1 MLVKIIGGGPAG
13 ALTARLAASRH
24 PDWTIEVFERLP
36 PDDTFG
42 FGVGL
47 TRALLH
53 AVQVADPVVFDRLMA
68 ATFPFSS
75 ASFRLPQGTTQFG
88 QFHSGAIRRSELL
101 RILLESAAEAGADV
115 NIGKSVH
122 VDDLTEEADI
132 VVGAD
137 GLSSSTRARFAPQLG
152 VHQSNGRGAFIW
164 CAADIELDGTVFHPV
179 QTSAG
184 TFVAHAY
191 PYAPG
196 LSTFVIEASVD
207 TLERAGFVNR
217 TWESESSSDEES
229 LNYLSEAF
237 GALLKGG
244 HFFGN
249 RSRWTHFT
257 TLACDRWSYRNVVL
271 LGDAVATVHPSLGS
285 GTKVALESA
294 IALVDY
300 LDTVEGQP
308 VSDALAGFSRSRR
321 PSVARLQERAARS
334 QLWWESFSQ
343 RLHLSPS
350 RVAVAYLSRA
360 GVVSL
365 DSLAKTEP
373 ALAANAIADFA
384 DVPVNDV
391 PDSNLTD
398 WVLSLPLHT
407 EAIKLDDRRLPPPSG
422 HDAASGIATIEVN
435 SGDAWGPHGED
446 YLDLAREYLQSGAT
460 VIALHGGDTRS
471 DVMDRLAVAER
482 IRIETGSV
490 VAVRARRDHQDIV
503 ADGIVSGRTDLIQ
516 LEGVRSRPVSKF
528 NSNSLLPEG
537 SVLAMVK
544 AAVNAARE
552 LEAPSGVAIVDATGL
567 LRAWVLMDGATRLAV
582 EIVPKKART
591 AAFSGLPTGDV
602 PAEISAQLATAS
614 QTFVA
619 LPGGL
624 PIVIDGA
631 IVGGIAAGGES
642 AENDVAIAQAG
653 LDVLATL

>member
-13 ALTARLAASRH
+13 AFTARLAALRH
-24 PDWTIEVFERLP
+24 PDWTVEVFETLP
-36 PDDTFG
+36 PNDTFG

-47 TRALLH
+47 TRALLR
-53 AVQVADPVVFDRLMA
+53 AVQVADPVIFDRLMA

-75 ASFRLPQGTTQFG
+75 ASFSLPQGTTEFG

-115 NIGKSVH
+115 KIGQSVH
-122 VDDLTEEADI
+122 VDDLMEEAEI

-164 CAADIELDGTVFHPV
+164 CAADADLDGTVFHPV

-217 TWESESSSDEES
+217 TWESESASDDEA
-229 LNYLSEAF
+229 LDYLSDAF
-237 GALLKGG
+237 DALLKGG
-244 HFFGN
+244 RFFGN

-294 IALVDY
+294 IALIDY
-300 LDTVEGQP
+300 LDTAEGQP

-334 QLWWESFSQ
+334 QLWWESFPE
-343 RLHLSPS
+343 RVNLSPS
-350 RVAVAYLSRA
+350 RVALAYLSRA

-365 DSLAKTEP
+365 DSLAKTDP
-373 ALAANAIADFA
+373 LLAANAIADFA
-384 DVPVNDV
+384 DIPVDEV
-391 PDSNLTD
+391 PDSHLTD
-398 WVLSLPLHT
+398 WVLNLPLNT
-407 EAIKLDDRRLPPPSG
+407 EAIKLEDRRLPTRSAGDEPT
-422 HDAASGIATIEVN
+422 GIATIEVT

-446 YLDLAREYLQSGAT
+446 YLDLARDHLQLGAT

-482 IRIETGSV
+482 IRGETGSV

-503 ADGIVSGRTDLIQ
+503 ADGIVAGRTDLIQ
-516 LEGVRSRPVSKF
+516 PEEGRSRPVSKF

-537 SVLAMVK
+537 SVLAMLK
-544 AAVNAARE
+544 AAVGAARK
-552 LEAPSGVAIVDATGL
+552 LEAPSGVAIVDAAGL
-567 LRAWVLMDGATRLAV
+567 LRAWVLMDGATPLAV
-582 EIVPKKART
+582 ELVPKKART
-591 AAFSGLPTGDV
+591 AAFSGLPTGDM
-602 PAEISAQLATAS
+602 PPDISAQLATAS
-614 QTFVA
+614 QTYVG

-624 PIVIDGA
+624 PIVVDGA
-631 IVGGIAAGGES
+631 VAGGIAAGGES
-642 AENDVAIAQAG
+642 AENDVTIAQAG
-653 LDVLATL
+653 LDVLGTL